1 MHTKTMYECMNDAC
15 LAKCNLNTD
24 VLQKHK
30 VIIVMSLATINMCSL
45 VSSLHYYI
53 VTSVIASFY
62 EPVSFE
68 ILCSYDDMV

>member
-1 MHTKTMYECMNDAC
+1 MNDAC

-53 VTSVIASFY
+53 VTSAFMSQSALKYYVVMMIWY
-62 EPVSFE
+62 R
-68 ILCSYDDMV
+68 